1 MRIRIDRAWRKEKYT
16 ISRVIINGER
26 FGDGKKWC
34 SVLEDTDRG
43 LTQSMSVE
51 EIKKL
56 KVYGQTA
63 IPRGIY
69 EVQITYSPK
78 FKRMLPILRDVKGF
92 SGIRIHP
99 GNTPSDSLGCLLPGV
114 NDTVGRVSNSVY
126 WFNLLFARIQE
137 AEKSREKI
145 MIEIG

>member
-137 AEKSREKI
+137 AEKSGEKI

>member
-16 ISRVIINGER
+16 ISRVIINDER

-56 KVYGQTA
+56 KVYGKTA

-137 AEKSREKI
+137 AEKSGEKI

>member
-1 MRIRIDRAWRKEKYT
+1 MKITIDRAWRKQDYT
-16 ISRVIINGER
+16 ISRVFINGER

-56 KVYGQTA
+56 KAYGQTA

-92 SGIRIHP
+92 SCIRIHP
-99 GNTPSDSLGCLLPGV
+99 GNSPSDSLGCLLPGV
-114 NDTVGRVSNSVY
+114 NDEVGRVNNSRY
-126 WFNLLFARIQE
+126 WFNLLFTRIQE
-137 AEKSREKI
+137 AEKSGEKI

>member
-1 MRIRIDRAWRKEKYT
+1 MRIRIDRAWCKDSYT
-16 ISRVIINGER
+16 ISRVFINGVR
-26 FGDGKKWC
+26 FGDGRKWC
-34 SVLEDTDRG
+34 SMLEDKDRG
-43 LTQSMSVE
+43 LTQSMTVE
-51 EIKKL
+51 EIKKR

-137 AEKSREKI
+137 AEKSGEKI

>member
-1 MRIRIDRAWRKEKYT
+1 MRIRIDRAWCKDSYT
-16 ISRVIINGER
+16 ISRVFINGVR

-34 SVLEDTDRG
+34 SMLEDKDRG

-51 EIKKL
+51 EIKKI

-78 FKRMLPILRDVKGF
+78 FKRMLPILRDVEGF
-92 SGIRIHP
+92 IGIRIHP
-99 GNTPSDSLGCLLPGV
+99 GNTASDSLGCLLPGV

-137 AEKSREKI
+137 AEKSGEKI

>member
-51 EIKKL
+51 EIKKI

-137 AEKSREKI
+137 AEKSGEKI

>member
-1 MRIRIDRAWRKEKYT
+1 MRIRIDRAWRKKKYT

-43 LTQSMSVE
+43 LIQSMSVE
-51 EIKKL
+51 EIKKI

-114 NDTVGRVSNSVY
+114 NDTVGRVSNSTY
-126 WFNLLFARIQE
+126 WFNLLFSRIQE
-137 AEKSREKI
+137 AEKAGEKVFV
-145 MIEIG
+145 EIG

>member
-26 FGDGKKWC
+26 FGDGKKRC

-114 NDTVGRVSNSVY
+114 NDTVGRVSNSTY

-137 AEKSREKI
+137 AEKSGEKVI
-145 MIEIG
+145 IEIG

>member
-1 MRIRIDRAWRKEKYT
+1 MRIRIDRAWCKDSYT
-16 ISRVIINGER
+16 ISRVFINGVR

-137 AEKSREKI
+137 AEKSGEKI